1 MRKCRNAAI
10 SRNVLTQIWKLSLA
24 LTSLYV
30 PFNAIAQV
38 EEVCTKEL
46 QQQLALDAPFVID
59 ESGFDG
65 DLKELRLNIQNLVKL
80 ASMSAFEFRL
90 KIPELIEGELTSH
103 PSHYSFAMH
112 TVDWE
117 DEWFKT
123 AVLSLGKKEDMPIVW
138 EFYTTPA
145 AKAEQFAREFE
156 EEMSPYFCRFDDQ
169 GRPEF
174 SFFTREYSF
183 FVKVAR
189 EQVEGEENHV
199 LHTVILWKQ
208 PIG

>member
-1 MRKCRNAAI
+1 MQESRNAAR
-10 SRNVLTQIWKLSLA
+10 SRNVLKQILKLSLA
-24 LTSLYV
+24 VTSLYV
-30 PFNAIAQV
+30 PPNAIAQA
-38 EEVCTKEL
+38 EEVCTKQL
-46 QQQLALDAPFVID
+46 QQPLSLDAPFVID
-59 ESGFDG
+59 EFGLSGM
-65 DLKELRLNIQNLVKL
+65 KELRLNIHNLVKL

-103 PSHYSFAMH
+103 PSHYSVTMH
-112 TVDWE
+112 TADADV
-117 DEWFKT
+117 EWLKS

-156 EEMSPYFCRFDDQ
+156 EEMSPYFCSFDDQ
-169 GRPEF
+169 GRPKF
-174 SFFTREYSF
+174 SFFTREYVF
-183 FVKVAR
+183 TVKVAR
-189 EQVEGEENHV
+189 EQVEDEENHV